1 MEPPECPVCLAAYD
15 GDEAVPRVLACG
27 HSACEACLA
36 RLPRPLPQAV
46 RCPACTQLVKLPP
59 QGPASLPK
67 NIDLLRLCNPEP
79 DRAGRDRSR
88 RESSDDDRRVIRELF
103 VGKTWS
109 DQFYAAWKEWI
120 LPCDA
125 VSVKE
130 DRGGDQRDFCYN
142 LVGRIGRVDSG
153 LLSMR
158 CREKQEISL
167 VPMAS
172 LSNGSED
179 SSGFRFDYVARV
191 LTCLSSIG
199 EEALN
204 ELSLILRASLR
215 RQCRVCQVYGLWGNL
230 KDEVLYLVCE
240 RLNGQVLRVFD
251 EVPQFDGVDGNDVNK
266 DWVSNFAITGM
277 EICEGVVSLHKQG
290 LIAGCLGLS
299 CMKIDEF
306 GHVYIDLN
314 EILVLERKVARVAGK
329 YVSDGKRIDNKE
341 LHKIFYELL
350 ESDSLLSPEVLFELL
365 RRWDAKLDDS
375 GSSYFIGYGSDVW
388 VLGCM
393 LIRLLLGA
401 TFPGDTWNVRE
412 EDDSDFS
419 VLYNNWLENVGSLL
433 EKKVTSNFVSLRLVL
448 LECFNLDPQTRPL
461 ITDVRKCIRE
471 LIVGYQC
478 CNGAIEEEVV
488 REDPEFH
495 CLTFGKL
502 CRMAWK
508 SSDTWRKDLHG
519 SEHAGGADIQ
529 SGKVGV
535 DKELVEGL
543 SEQSV
548 RCKDLQG
555 HLDCITGFAI
565 GGGFLFSSSFDKTVQ
580 VWSLQDFSHI
590 HSFRGHEH
598 KVTAVIYADGEQQL
612 CVSADSGSGIC
623 VWKIH
628 SPMMEEPLKKWY
640 EQKDWRYSG
649 IHALAY
655 SRNGYLYTGS
665 GDKLIKAWSLQDCT
679 LSCSMDGHKSVVST
693 MVAFD
698 GVLYSGSW
706 DGTVRLWCLSDHSPL
721 AVLGEDI
728 PGSMSPVLSITGER
742 HFLVAVHENGS
753 IKVWKN
759 DVFIK
764 SAKVHNSAIFA
775 VSLEGKWLITGG
787 REKTINILELSDDEL
802 QVDIRPVGSIPCGSV
817 VTALLSW
824 QGKIFAG
831 CANRSAKENN
841 GRVAR
846 TWRDFASLNYWVVRD
861 YYRLVEAVN
870 YLEPQMQRLTDDQLA
885 AKTLEFRRR
894 LGQGETLADI
904 QSEAFAVVREAAKRK
919 LGMRHFDVQIIG
931 GAVLHDG
938 SIAEMKT
945 GEGKT
950 LVSTL
955 AAYLNALTGE
965 GVHVVTVN
973 DYLAQRDAEWMGR
986 VHRFLGLSV
995 GLIQKGMK
1003 SAERRRNYQCDITYT
1018 NNSELGFDYLRDNLA
1033 GNSEHLVM
1041 RWPKPFHFAIVDEVD
1056 SVLIDEGRNPLLISG
1071 EASEDAAR
1079 YPVAAKVADLLVQG
1093 VHYKVELKDNSV
1105 ELTEEGIELAELA
1118 LETNDLW
1125 DERDPW
1131 ARFVMNALKAKEFYR
1146 RDVQYI
1152 VRNGK
1157 ALIIN
1162 ELTGR
1167 VEEKRRWSEGIHQAV
1182 EAKEGLK
1189 IQADSVVVAQI
1200 TYQSLFKLYPKL
1212 SGMTGTAKTEEK
1224 EFLKMF
1230 HTPVV
1235 EVPTN
1240 LPNIRKDLPI
1250 QAFATA
1256 RGKWQYA
1263 CEEVEY
1269 MFRQGRPV
1277 LVGTTSVKNSEHLSD
1292 LLKEWKI
1299 PHNVLNARPKYAA
1312 REAEIVA
1319 QAGRKYAVTIS
1330 TNMAGRG
1337 TDIIL
1342 GGNPKMLAKE
1352 IVEDSLL
1359 SFLTQEVSELEADG
1373 DILPEKVLS
1382 KIKVGPSSLALLAK
1396 TALMAKYVRKSEGKY
1411 WTLKEARSIISES
1424 VEISQSTDI
1433 KELHRLVNEQA
1444 EMYPLGPTI
1453 AIAYLEVL
1461 KDCEVHCL
1469 NEGAEVKRLGG
1480 LHVIGT
1486 SLHESRRID
1495 NQLRGRAGRQGD
1507 PGSTRFMVSL
1517 QDEMFQKFNF
1527 DTEWAVRLI
1536 SKITN
1541 DEDIPIEGDAIVKQL
1556 LALQINA
1563 EKYFFGIRKSLVE
1576 FDEVLEVQRK
1586 HVYDLRQLMLMGDS
1600 ESCSQHIYQYMQAVV
1615 DEIVISNVNPAKH
1628 PSTWSLNK
1636 LLEELFSIS
1645 GKLLDGLFSGITE
1658 EALLEPLTHLDDIN
1672 SVDISNFNLP
1682 NLPKPPNTF
1691 RGIHMKS
1698 ASLKRWLVI
1707 CSDDMAKNGRYRS
1720 AICLL
1725 RKYLGDLLIASYLD
1739 AVQES
1744 GYDYAYVKEIER
1756 AVLVK
1761 TLDCFW
1767 RDHLVNMNRLSSA
1780 VNVRSFGHRNP
1791 LEEYKIDGC
1800 RFFISMLS
1808 ATRRLTV
1815 ESLTRYWSSPLETQE
1830 IYMS

>member
-1 MEPPECPVCLAAYD
+1 M
-15 GDEAVPRVLACG
+15 
-27 HSACEACLA
+27 
-36 RLPRPLPQAV
+36 
-46 RCPACTQLVKLPP
+46 
-59 QGPASLPK
+59 
-67 NIDLLRLCNPEP
+67 
-79 DRAGRDRSR
+79 
-88 RESSDDDRRVIRELF
+88 
-103 VGKTWS
+103 
-109 DQFYAAWKEWI
+109 
-120 LPCDA
+120 
-125 VSVKE
+125 
-130 DRGGDQRDFCYN
+130 
-142 LVGRIGRVDSG
+142 DSG

-179 SSGFRFDYVARV
+179 GSGFRFDYVARV

-204 ELSLILRASLR
+204 ELALILRASLR

-251 EVPQFDGVDGNDVNK
+251 EVPQFDGVDGNDVSK

-314 EILVLERKVARVAGK
+314 EVLVLERKVARVAGK

-401 TFPGDTWNVRE
+401 AFPGDTWNVRE
-412 EDDSDFS
+412 EDDLDFS

-802 QVDIRPVGSIPCGSV
+802 QVDVRPVGSIPCGSV

-831 CANRSAKENN
+831 CANRSAK
-841 GRVAR
+841 V
-846 TWRDFASLNYWVVRD
+846 
-861 YYRLVEAVN
+861 YY
-870 YLEPQMQRLTDDQLA
+870 
-885 AKTLEFRRR
+885 
-894 LGQGETLADI
+894 
-904 QSEAFAVVREAAKRK
+904 
-919 LGMRHFDVQIIG
+919 
-931 GAVLHDG
+931 
-938 SIAEMKT
+938 
-945 GEGKT
+945 
-950 LVSTL
+950 
-955 AAYLNALTGE
+955 
-965 GVHVVTVN
+965 
-973 DYLAQRDAEWMGR
+973 
-986 VHRFLGLSV
+986 
-995 GLIQKGMK
+995 
-1003 SAERRRNYQCDITYT
+1003 
-1018 NNSELGFDYLRDNLA
+1018 
-1033 GNSEHLVM
+1033 
-1041 RWPKPFHFAIVDEVD
+1041 
-1056 SVLIDEGRNPLLISG
+1056 
-1071 EASEDAAR
+1071 
-1079 YPVAAKVADLLVQG
+1079 
-1093 VHYKVELKDNSV
+1093 
-1105 ELTEEGIELAELA
+1105 
-1118 LETNDLW
+1118 
-1125 DERDPW
+1125 
-1131 ARFVMNALKAKEFYR
+1131 
-1146 RDVQYI
+1146 
-1152 VRNGK
+1152 
-1157 ALIIN
+1157 
-1162 ELTGR
+1162 
-1167 VEEKRRWSEGIHQAV
+1167 
-1182 EAKEGLK
+1182 
-1189 IQADSVVVAQI
+1189 
-1200 TYQSLFKLYPKL
+1200 
-1212 SGMTGTAKTEEK
+1212 
-1224 EFLKMF
+1224 
-1230 HTPVV
+1230 
-1235 EVPTN
+1235 
-1240 LPNIRKDLPI
+1240 
-1250 QAFATA
+1250 
-1256 RGKWQYA
+1256 
-1263 CEEVEY
+1263 
-1269 MFRQGRPV
+1269 
-1277 LVGTTSVKNSEHLSD
+1277 
-1292 LLKEWKI
+1292 
-1299 PHNVLNARPKYAA
+1299 
-1312 REAEIVA
+1312 
-1319 QAGRKYAVTIS
+1319 
-1330 TNMAGRG
+1330 
-1337 TDIIL
+1337 
-1342 GGNPKMLAKE
+1342 
-1352 IVEDSLL
+1352 
-1359 SFLTQEVSELEADG
+1359 
-1373 DILPEKVLS
+1373 
-1382 KIKVGPSSLALLAK
+1382 
-1396 TALMAKYVRKSEGKY
+1396 
-1411 WTLKEARSIISES
+1411 
-1424 VEISQSTDI
+1424 
-1433 KELHRLVNEQA
+1433 
-1444 EMYPLGPTI
+1444 
-1453 AIAYLEVL
+1453 
-1461 KDCEVHCL
+1461 
-1469 NEGAEVKRLGG
+1469 
-1480 LHVIGT
+1480 
-1486 SLHESRRID
+1486 
-1495 NQLRGRAGRQGD
+1495 
-1507 PGSTRFMVSL
+1507 
-1517 QDEMFQKFNF
+1517 
-1527 DTEWAVRLI
+1527 
-1536 SKITN
+1536 
-1541 DEDIPIEGDAIVKQL
+1541 
-1556 LALQINA
+1556 
-1563 EKYFFGIRKSLVE
+1563 
-1576 FDEVLEVQRK
+1576 
-1586 HVYDLRQLMLMGDS
+1586 
-1600 ESCSQHIYQYMQAVV
+1600 
-1615 DEIVISNVNPAKH
+1615 
-1628 PSTWSLNK
+1628 
-1636 LLEELFSIS
+1636 S
-1645 GKLLDGLFSGITE
+1645 GK
-1658 EALLEPLTHLDDIN
+1658 
-1672 SVDISNFNLP
+1672 
-1682 NLPKPPNTF
+1682 
-1691 RGIHMKS
+1691 
-1698 ASLKRWLVI
+1698 
-1707 CSDDMAKNGRYRS
+1707 
-1720 AICLL
+1720 
-1725 RKYLGDLLIASYLD
+1725 
-1739 AVQES
+1739 
-1744 GYDYAYVKEIER
+1744 
-1756 AVLVK
+1756 
-1761 TLDCFW
+1761 
-1767 RDHLVNMNRLSSA
+1767 
-1780 VNVRSFGHRNP
+1780 
-1791 LEEYKIDGC
+1791 
-1800 RFFISMLS
+1800 
-1808 ATRRLTV
+1808 
-1815 ESLTRYWSSPLETQE
+1815 
-1830 IYMS
+1830 